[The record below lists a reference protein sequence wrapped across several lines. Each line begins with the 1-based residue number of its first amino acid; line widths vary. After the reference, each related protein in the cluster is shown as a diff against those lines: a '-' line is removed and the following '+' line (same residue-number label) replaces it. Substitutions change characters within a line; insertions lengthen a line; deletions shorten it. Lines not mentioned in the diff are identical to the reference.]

1 MKDAANKWL
10 NLGVDGIRVDAV
22 KHMPQGW
29 QTNWLSSLYEKHN
42 VFVFGEW
49 YTGSTSNDAEMTHF
63 DFHKIHML

>member
-42 VFVFGEW
+42 VFVFGE
-49 YTGSTSNDAEMTHF
+49 S
-63 DFHKIHML
+63 